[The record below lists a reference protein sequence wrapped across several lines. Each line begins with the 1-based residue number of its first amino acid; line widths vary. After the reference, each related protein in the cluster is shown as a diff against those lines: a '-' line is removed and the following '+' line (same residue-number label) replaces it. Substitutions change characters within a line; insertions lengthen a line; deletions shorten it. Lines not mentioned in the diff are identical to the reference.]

1 MALIPAFLRSVSNR
15 IKGDGKIFI
24 PSRKDAVSSGMF
36 DISLAIQFGRRANDE
51 LRGSILLKADLRN
64 SLKATFTAT
73 SIELIHAHHNHEQAV
88 YLTGSCNATTENP
101 PDGLRY
107 WVKVA
112 YDHYKKDAP
121 ECVGFVVHDKKGN
134 RVAYGTG
141 PLVSGSIQMNPNLAK
156 QESEW
161 KKY

>member
-1 MALIPAFLRSVSNR
+1 MNFIPTFLRPATNR

-24 PSRKDAVSSGMF
+24 PTRKEEVSSVMF
-36 DISLAIQFGRRANDE
+36 EFSMAIPLVKRANDE
-51 LRGSILLKADLRN
+51 LGGSILVKADLRD

-73 SIELIHAHHNHEQAV
+73 SIELINAHHNHEQAV
-88 YLTGSCNATTENP
+88 YLTGNCKATTENP

-112 YDHYKKDAP
+112 YDQYKKDAP
-121 ECVGFVVHDKKGN
+121 ECVGFVVHDKNGN

-141 PLVSGSIQMNPNLAK
+141 PLVSGNIQMKQNL
-156 QESEW
+156 S
-161 KKY
+161 KKEPKK